1 MGGDRVRRTR
11 RRAGAR
17 RVAVVTVVLVGL
29 IGPVPAPAGAVPGAP
44 SPPRSVR
51 PFPGNGQ
58 ATLKW
63 HPPDDLNGYPVTQW
77 KIIAYNNRDT
87 PLPTRIFTPESPTTT
102 YLYPGLSNSR
112 EYTFTV
118 AAKNR
123 NGWSGA
129 SARSDPVTIGAPERP
144 AQPKASAGV
153 GRATVTWKTPKGNGA
168 FVKAYVVTP
177 FLDGMKQA
185 KARVFNSPSTK
196 QVVTGLHRKRRYTF
210 TVTARNNRG
219 FSKPSKPSAAILTK

>member
-11 RRAGAR
+11 KL
-17 RVAVVTVVLVGL
+17 AVVTVTLLALLGAA
-29 IGPVPAPAGAVPGAP
+29 PMPAGAADGPP

-63 HPPDDLNGYPVTQW
+63 HPPDHLNGHPVTQW
-77 KIIAYNNRDT
+77 AIIAYNNRET
-87 PLPTRIFTPESPTTT
+87 PLPTRIFTSTATT
-102 YLYPGLSNSR
+102 YVYPGLSNSR

-123 NGWSGA
+123 KGWSPP
-129 SARSDPVTIGAPERP
+129 SARSDPVKVGTPEKP
-144 AQPKASAGV
+144 AMPKAAAGI
-153 GRATVTWKTPKGNGA
+153 GRATVTWKTPNGNGA
-168 FVKAYVVTP
+168 FVKGYVVTP
-177 FLDGMKQA
+177 YLDGTKQA
-185 KARVFNSPSTK
+185 KARVFESPKTK
-196 QVVTGLHRKRRYTF
+196 QVVTGLHRRRRYTF

>member
-1 MGGDRVRRTR
+1 MGGDRSGRTR
-11 RRAGAR
+11 RRVGA
-17 RVAVVTVVLVGL
+17 RVAVVAVVLVGL
-29 IGPVPAPAGAVPGAP
+29 VGLAPSPSGAATGPP

-63 HPPDDLNGYPVTQW
+63 HPPDHLNGFPVTQW
-77 KIIAYNNRDT
+77 KIIAYNNRNT
-87 PLPTRIFTPESPTTT
+87 PLPTRIFTSPSTT
-102 YLYPGLSNSR
+102 YVYPGLSNSR

-123 NGWSGA
+123 KGWSA
-129 SARSDPVTIGAPERP
+129 SSARSNPVRIGVPEKP
-144 AQPKASAGV
+144 AMPKATAGI
-153 GRATVTWKTPKGNGA
+153 GRAVVTWKTPKGNGA

-177 FLDGMKQA
+177 YLDGTKQA
-185 KARVFNSPSTK
+185 KARAFNSPNTK
-196 QVVTGLHRKRRYTF
+196 QVVTGLHRQRRYTF

-219 FSKPSKPSAAILTK
+219 SSTPSKPSAAILTK